1 MNRIKS
7 IILIATITGTLLAG
21 CSLFSKDTG
30 SEIVFDPVESE
41 NVKLIVDGI
50 LVPKQNSKILS
61 SLNEQVDT
69 LIVSEGDI
77 VNQGDL
83 LLKLGGGEAL
93 QAKISA
99 AELEILQSQTEI
111 DALNRLSSIELNKAR
126 INLAQSELDLI
137 KAQEVFKPFDTD
149 DYQKKIDDAKV
160 DRNNVDDD
168 LATANDDLDTYKD
181 LDEDNYLRVN
191 AEKKVNDLE
200 TKMQD
205 SQRKLDRLIHE
216 KEKAQLELSLAEGT
230 VSEARFQ
237 VDQKLNGADETKMAL
252 LQESLT
258 KAKSDYDAAKQGLSK
273 IEIQAPFSG
282 KIMHVFVEQGDTVI
296 PGQPLI
302 IIGDVSQWY
311 VETTDLTELDVNN
324 IIIGDEIT
332 MTADALPD
340 HQFSG
345 TIEKIFDWYYEK
357 GGDIHYQV
365 RILLTNPVP
374 NLRWGMTFGVEF
386 P

>member
-1 MNRIKS
+1 MNRIKL
-7 IILIATITGTLLAG
+7 ILLFATITSTLLVG

-30 SEIVFDPVESE
+30 SEIVFDPVETE

-50 LVPKQNSKILS
+50 LVPKQISQILS
-61 SLNEQVDT
+61 SLNDQVET
-69 LIVSEGDI
+69 LLVSEGDS

-83 LLKLGGGEAL
+83 LLKIEGVEAI

-99 AELEILQSQTEI
+99 AELEILQAQTDI
-111 DALNRLSSIELNKAR
+111 DVLNRLSSIELNKAQL
-126 INLAQSELDLI
+126 NLAQSELELI

-149 DYQKKIDDAKV
+149 DYQKKIDDAKI
-160 DRNNVDDD
+160 DRNDNKDN
-168 LATANDDLDTYKD
+168 LSTANDDLDTYKD
-181 LDEDNYLRVN
+181 LDEDNYLRVS

-200 TKMQD
+200 LKLED

-216 KEKAQLELSLAEGT
+216 KEKAQLELSLAEDSVT
-230 VSEARFQ
+230 EARFQ
-237 VDQKLNGADETKMAL
+237 VDQKINGADEIKMTL
-252 LQESLT
+252 LQENLT
-258 KAKSDYDAAKQGLSK
+258 KANSDYDAANQAFTK
-273 IEIQAPFSG
+273 IEIHAPFSG
-282 KIMHVFVEQGDTVI
+282 KIMHVFIERGDTVV

-311 VETTDLTELDVNN
+311 IETTDLTELDVNN
-324 IIIGDEIT
+324 IVVGDKIA
-332 MTADALPD
+332 MTADALPGQ
-340 HQFSG
+340 QFSG
-345 TIEKIFDWYYEK
+345 TITKISDWYYEK

-374 NLRWGMTFGVEF
+374 DLRWGMTFGVEF